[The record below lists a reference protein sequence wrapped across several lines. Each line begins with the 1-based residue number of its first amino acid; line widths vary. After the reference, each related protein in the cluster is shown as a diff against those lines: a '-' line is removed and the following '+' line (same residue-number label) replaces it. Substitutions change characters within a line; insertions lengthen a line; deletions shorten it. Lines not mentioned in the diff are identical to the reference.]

1 MAMKETVRSLRAYF
15 ILSGLASLWFG
26 LVGLAVDLRA
36 SISPAMI
43 LATTV
48 GIVGVGLA
56 LAFLYVGICLP
67 GLLRRASSAI
77 IMLLYVNTGWAGLT
91 FLLSLFNGV
100 QVGTVVV
107 LALTLLILWYLLR
120 NVRRL
125 AAEMQ

>member
-48 GIVGVGLA
+48 GIVGLGLA

-67 GLLRRASSAI
+67 GLLRRASVRDNHAA
-77 IMLLYVNTGWAGLT
+77 LCQYRVGGLN
-91 FLLSLFNGV
+91 FLAQPL
-100 QVGTVVV
+100 
-107 LALTLLILWYLLR
+107 
-120 NVRRL
+120 
-125 AAEMQ
+125 